1 MTRSYTLS
9 EQARAR
15 RDAQR
20 QSTRQALLAAARSIA
35 ASRGLEAISVV
46 EVARRAGVSHSLINA
61 YFDGKA
67 GLIAA
72 LVKEGY
78 SVLLDRTEEVAAGP
92 GDAVERLRRVLE
104 NWARFDLADP
114 RLLKVLQA
122 HGWTWSSAAEAEN
135 RADRGAFLAPVAR
148 LIEEGQ
154 AAGIIR
160 SQLTQSDAL
169 AGLWAIYTVGM
180 REAVFADPIPTPE
193 AAVDMLWGPLAALL
207 LPV

>member
-9 EQARAR
+9 EPARAR

-20 QSTRQALLAAARSIA
+20 QSTRQALLTAARSIA
-35 ASRGLEAISVV
+35 AARGVEAISVV

-78 SVLLDRTEEVAAGP
+78 SVLLARTEAIAAGP
-92 GDAVERLRRVLE
+92 GDAAVRLRAVLE
-104 NWARFDLADP
+104 DWARFDLADP

-122 HGWTWSSAAEAEN
+122 HGWTWSAAAEAEN
-135 RADRGAFLAPVAR
+135 RAERGAFLAPVLR

-154 AAGIIR
+154 ATAEFRPRIP
-160 SQLTQSDAL
+160 LSDAV

-180 REAVFADPIPTPE
+180 REAAFADPVPAPE
-193 AAVDMLWGPLAALL
+193 AAVAGIWGQIAALL
-207 LPV
+207 MDI